1 MSRHSR
7 EDLDAR
13 IRRAWPVDVTDVEA
27 SPHEADRLRALID
40 DRLATDAEP
49 GAHEPPR
56 DRHDVGAARR
66 RIAAAIAGVVLVAG
80 AVGVGTLVA
89 SRSQRPAAE
98 LAGDPTAEVQS
109 AIATTRQAETELS
122 VTHEMKLWSP
132 VDGGPTE
139 LEALVEHSDPVV
151 TTTTVVAADGDWSHE
166 LRQLVPG
173 ADDGVE
179 VATAGMR
186 YVDGHW
192 YERPPTSRR
201 WERIVAD
208 EGEGPTEPPVTLL
221 DGPLAVELL
230 ERYDGGWV
238 VRRDGPSGL
247 TAYDAADADAAY
259 ELAVGISSRKIP
271 GDDVNTT
278 YGASITTA
286 TARLWIDD
294 ETGRIHR
301 LHLDERTG
309 VNASEGGSPYAE
321 QQTVTFHY
329 GDPSPIEVPDPVT
342 DLPLEDWCARNVGSC
357 R

>member
-13 IRRAWPVDVTDVEA
+13 IRRAWPVDVTEVEA
-27 SPHEADRLRALID
+27 SPHAADRLRALID
-40 DRLATDAEP
+40 DRLVTDAEP

-56 DRHDVGAARR
+56 DRHDVSAARR

-80 AVGVGTLVA
+80 AAGVGALVVN
-89 SRSQRPAAE
+89 RSQQPAAE
-98 LAGDPTAEVQS
+98 LSGDPTARVRS
-109 AIATTRQAETELS
+109 AIATTRRAADLS
-122 VTHEMKLWSP
+122 VTYEYRLWAL

-139 LEALVEHSDPVV
+139 LEALVEQGDPVV
-151 TTTTVVAADGDWSHE
+151 TRTTVVAADGDWSHE
-166 LRQLVPG
+166 LEQLVPG
-173 ADDGVE
+173 ADGGGE
-179 VATAGMR
+179 FATGGMR
-186 YVDGHW
+186 YVDGQW

-208 EGEGPTEPPVTLL
+208 EGEGPTEPPLALL

-230 ERYDGGWV
+230 ERYEGGWV
-238 VRRDGPSGL
+238 VRRDSPPGL
-247 TAYDAADADAAY
+247 TGYDAADADAAY
-259 ELAVGISSRKIP
+259 ALAVGISSRKIP

-278 YGASITTA
+278 HGASITTA
-286 TARLWIDD
+286 TAQLWIDD

-301 LHLDERTG
+301 LHLDERSG
-309 VNASEGGSPYAE
+309 VNASEGGAPYAE

-329 GDPSPIEVPDPVT
+329 GDSPIEVPDPVT